1 MIVLN
6 FIMNQTSFKSNP
18 ERERELARLR
28 ELEKKQQEAIER
40 QIALF
45 AREAERKREME
56 MSILFISRR
65 NRKM

>member
-56 MSILFISRR
+56 RGCS
-65 NRKM
+65 